1 VLSVCLSVCQVFKEV
16 SAVGL
21 CDQLLVDTHV
31 TPSTTL
37 EGSKGATHTH
47 THTHRERER
56 ERERETNARTSTQ
69 THTHAGTLA
78 NR

>member
-47 THTHRERER
+47 TERER
-56 ERERETNARTSTQ
+56 ERERDKC
-69 THTHAGTLA
+69 THIHPDTHAC
-78 NR
+78 RHSR